1 MQTDVVEDSRD
12 WAALWNAEPT
22 KMENIVSELAVGAGG
37 KIRLCRERLGESALG
52 DTFGLL
58 VDVLYLKRMKR

>member
-1 MQTDVVEDSRD
+1 MEDSRD

-22 KMENIVSELAVGAGG
+22 KMENIISELAVGAGG

-58 VDVLYLKRMKR
+58 G